1 MAMWTK
7 VLSGFDSEDETVN
20 IGART
25 VAENDGAIYEA
36 CTRATIQ
43 PDNKNDIMDSPS
55 DNKNDIINNPRVIA
69 SFWHSMM
76 CIAVDKTITIF
87 SDESCQDIITILG
100 FESIVTA
107 YCLSSDGQ
115 FIYVGIE
122 NGELHAFNLSMGGRQ
137 IFNIDFIDKYQ
148 SEYIIQLVLHET
160 HENNDLTII
169 TKDGKMFKIINIDN
183 NYLND
188 QSINDDDDH
197 HHEIDIKF
205 ICGLSKLNG
214 AISRNNHSTDNYL
227 NITFGDKLTILP
239 KNITSNTSNLNYKF
253 KKIQFF
259 NNYQS
264 AICLRMDGSL
274 NILCLQTLLSRK
286 IWKNCIDDFISIKED
301 LEGPYH
307 MLILMKPDD
316 ITNKKKLHL
325 LSFPDFKIK
334 FTIVVENTTYLVDI
348 INNKT
353 DNENLLF
360 LEGIKTTNEY
370 VDLIR
375 IKAIE
380 ESIPELRLQRLLRK
394 YKFNEALD
402 FALKF
407 NLDCEIVYH
416 AEAMMLMEKLRPR
429 LQSSEKIDVDIF
441 MTTLDKIKDVKFI
454 YECCN
459 NAMTKDYKDT
469 RKLLVYSRQRIV
481 DYVNDKNIQ
490 DKLNENLSQLL
501 ATVSDTL
508 RKLETFEMIH
518 KADVINETSTD
529 EWIKF
534 SRENL
539 LKECMEYLS
548 NSELNSASLIWTRHM
563 SSIASI
569 VTSETI
575 IDILAAIPENL
586 SPDELWPWLIH
597 FIPSV
602 TSLIPNGLSEIINWG
617 YKKTKTLEKYHRDL
631 WPDIGLEFAN
641 GFINILQFE
650 ENNIYYQ
657 FHQEYTNKNSQ
668 LQRLMLLIQAMK
680 DLRDLKTNY
689 KIFLPLHTY
698 LGNST
703 DVIHLL
709 LNKVN
714 INELPN
720 LLDNFLHV
728 YMLNNSLKNDHVLSS
743 YVQNILKN
751 SKGWWLWEKAPWD
764 KRLSIVINYIHNI
777 QNRLQQTLEVL
788 KRAPVPW
795 SDEVKLLAEK
805 SYNYDHPLVAKIRI
819 ESNSVVVK
827 LILKKYR
834 YAHIGLS
841 SRFFSYIIK
850 QNRSTMID
858 DIIEL
863 TKMNNTTRFNVF
875 SECVNYHLTQGN
887 IDLSI
892 NIIDSL
898 SKSLKKMSSKN
909 IAYCKLN
916 ELENGLLCNLQ
927 IDAYN
932 EAVGQLVDDDDY
944 DEEEEKEKQE
954 NLQLTTT
961 TKNWYLYK
969 IYKDA
974 SISPGNILLPLLSDL
989 FIIIKH
995 YKNKIDYNLQYSINE
1010 INIIKDLS
1018 KKISINAQA
1027 IQNEHHDFALLKII
1041 TNISIILSSLVPSI
1055 DDIIQDIHDVLN
1067 HCVIMM
1073 LKKVIVSINFDVQLG
1088 LVCLLMIP
1096 HDNSLKTLGLI
1107 SKLHQADYKR
1117 DRIIKDLGYEYCRL
1131 TKNYQQMEEFNMMK
1145 IRYEWA
1151 KRLANYKITYREI
1164 MSNDVDIKHDILRR
1178 IMSSNENNIIDTLN
1192 DYCLSFGFVR
1202 DDVYL
1207 AYLESLLCSWEPKYI
1222 INNQNGQKEPII
1234 DDNDVKNLTYQC
1246 KKIVNKLTTEI
1257 DIKKF
1262 FFDILKKIN
1271 YYHYEIFLI
1280 IYDLSDEKKIDTTSY
1295 LLFLKSYIRI
1305 SEPTK
1310 IEIDEWSNFNQENQP
1325 LPKISKWRLPYLPK
1339 LPHFKL
1345 IQSEINL
1352 KNYDKWL
1359 TISRVLNIP
1368 DYNICS
1374 VAIKAGV
1381 DGASKTIDIN
1391 NINTWSIYPRNSGL
1405 LKDIK
1410 KCINCMK
1417 IPESYTHA
1425 TAALYYA
1432 VNYMPPGADQVEA
1445 AKECFSYINNLPEG
1459 TIDIDNDKRIKIENK
1474 YRKYTSKHIL
1484 HTYGLGDDKYLN
1496 LVDYP
1501 EQLVRA
1507 LYYDKTIPE
1516 RYRCA
1521 TKNRPDINSSVND
1534 LGKVFNINLVKIR
1547 LELLEEWLQPD
1558 TGEIKNDSITVA
1570 GICQDDTSSSLIDT
1584 FTFDDNLLRACYI
1597 ISCGDHE
1604 QFIGHLITMG
1614 LTEDFH
1620 CPGVRYRALRVV
1632 QSITDENTIQEL
1644 SKINSTTMNEY
1655 LKSLQ
1660 YLTDLQR
1667 LGIGYSIS
1675 GFDSC
1680 SKEKLIQVL
1689 ISNQYCCS
1697 RSLRLVPQL
1706 FIDYHID
1713 NYELLNLTLLKM
1725 VKLSLIKELKKTLIM
1740 IGTTMD
1746 RIVNYSGYIDAWQII
1761 ISESFNK
1768 IDSKYQ
1774 QNLID
1779 SCIETLRLLH
1789 TCPVVN
1795 KLKFFDI
1802 IHSCFRAQQPHFAAA
1817 LLPFVEDTDKQLILN
1832 EISLNYHDIDSVIKK
1847 LKDLEK
1853 KGILIVR
1860 QSIMMLE
1867 KAHYSSATGFQESS

>member
-1 MAMWTK
+1 M
-7 VLSGFDSEDETVN
+7 
-20 IGART
+20 
-25 VAENDGAIYEA
+25 
-36 CTRATIQ
+36 
-43 PDNKNDIMDSPS
+43 
-55 DNKNDIINNPRVIA
+55 
-69 SFWHSMM
+69 
-76 CIAVDKTITIF
+76 
-87 SDESCQDIITILG
+87 
-100 FESIVTA
+100 
-107 YCLSSDGQ
+107 
-115 FIYVGIE
+115 
-122 NGELHAFNLSMGGRQ
+122 
-137 IFNIDFIDKYQ
+137 
-148 SEYIIQLVLHET
+148 
-160 HENNDLTII
+160 
-169 TKDGKMFKIINIDN
+169 
-183 NYLND
+183 
-188 QSINDDDDH
+188 
-197 HHEIDIKF
+197 
-205 ICGLSKLNG
+205 
-214 AISRNNHSTDNYL
+214 
-227 NITFGDKLTILP
+227 
-239 KNITSNTSNLNYKF
+239 SNLNYKF

-307 MLILMKPDD
+307 ILILMKPDD

-875 SECVNYHLTQGN
+875 SECVNYHLTQ
-887 IDLSI
+887 
-892 NIIDSL
+892 
-898 SKSLKKMSSKN
+898 
-909 IAYCKLN
+909 
-916 ELENGLLCNLQ
+916 
-927 IDAYN
+927 
-932 EAVGQLVDDDDY
+932 
-944 DEEEEKEKQE
+944 
-954 NLQLTTT
+954 
-961 TKNWYLYK
+961 
-969 IYKDA
+969 
-974 SISPGNILLPLLSDL
+974 
-989 FIIIKH
+989 
-995 YKNKIDYNLQYSINE
+995 
-1010 INIIKDLS
+1010 
-1018 KKISINAQA
+1018 A

-1234 DDNDVKNLTYQC
+1234 DDND
-1246 KKIVNKLTTEI
+1246 
-1257 DIKKF
+1257 
-1262 FFDILKKIN
+1262 
-1271 YYHYEIFLI
+1271 
-1280 IYDLSDEKKIDTTSY
+1280 
-1295 LLFLKSYIRI
+1295 
-1305 SEPTK
+1305 
-1310 IEIDEWSNFNQENQP
+1310 
-1325 LPKISKWRLPYLPK
+1325 
-1339 LPHFKL
+1339 
-1345 IQSEINL
+1345 
-1352 KNYDKWL
+1352 
-1359 TISRVLNIP
+1359 
-1368 DYNICS
+1368 
-1374 VAIKAGV
+1374 
-1381 DGASKTIDIN
+1381 
-1391 NINTWSIYPRNSGL
+1391 
-1405 LKDIK
+1405 
-1410 KCINCMK
+1410 INCMK

-1644 SKINSTTMNEY
+1644 SKINSSTMNEY

-1713 NYELLNLTLLKM
+1713 NYELLN
-1725 VKLSLIKELKKTLIM
+1725 
-1740 IGTTMD
+1740 
-1746 RIVNYSGYIDAWQII
+1746 
-1761 ISESFNK
+1761 F
-1768 IDSKYQ
+1768 
-1774 QNLID
+1774 
-1779 SCIETLRLLH
+1779 
-1789 TCPVVN
+1789 VN

-1847 LKDLEK
+1847 LKKIEK
-1853 KGILIVR
+1853 KRIVR
-1860 QSIMMLE
+1860 QVSYL
-1867 KAHYSSATGFQESS
+1867 T